1 MRNTA
6 EKGLIEG
13 LGSLS
18 LTLAGRELYPHCVG
32 TLNWAQRG
40 SAAPCRVGG
49 GCWGAQQEPRR
60 VCSSKALLWHNAGAR
75 TVLQRRGQLR
85 ACLFMGVEAL
95 VAAVRLRELSLA
107 SACSDAVCGFIGVRH
122 SHNTLLHTVGWYLP
136 ATFQP

>member
-1 MRNTA
+1 MWGPSIGHKEA
-6 EKGLIEG
+6 QQH
-13 LGSLS
+13 
-18 LTLAGRELYPHCVG
+18 LAGWEVVAGGLSRSLGGSVAAKHYSG
-32 TLNWAQRG
+32 TMPEQGL
-40 SAAPCRVGG
+40 
-49 GCWGAQQEPRR
+49 
-60 VCSSKALLWHNAGAR
+60 
-75 TVLQRRGQLR
+75 LQRRGQLR

>member
-1 MRNTA
+1 MWGPSIGHKEAQQHLA
-6 EKGLIEG
+6 EWEVV
-13 LGSLS
+13 
-18 LTLAGRELYPHCVG
+18 AG
-32 TLNWAQRG
+32 
-40 SAAPCRVGG
+40 
-49 GCWGAQQEPRR
+49 GAQQEPRR

-85 ACLFMGVEAL
+85 ACLFMGIEAL